1 MKKWEIK
8 KRQEIFNRRIFSI
21 DDLHCHHPGKNVEHN
36 FFILNNPD
44 WINVVVLTEDNQLVF
59 VKQHRLG
66 TGEITIET
74 VAGLMDGGESPEV
87 SARREL
93 REETGY
99 QAGELLLLKK
109 LSANPAI
116 MSNHIYFYLARNA
129 RKIASQELDH
139 AEDIEVITVT
149 EEEALH
155 MISDGRINHTIIVT
169 ALSLF
174 FMSEYSTIPAEDLK
188 DLFSCSPERQ

>member
-1 MKKWEIK
+1 MKKWEIN

-21 DDLHCHHPGKNVEHN
+21 DDLHCHHPKKNVEHN

-44 WINVVVLTEDNQLVF
+44 WINVVVLTEENQLVF

-66 TGEITIET
+66 TDEITIET
-74 VAGLMDGGESPEV
+74 VAGLMDGGESSEE

-99 QAGELLLLKK
+99 QAGELLLMKK

-116 MSNHIYFYLARNA
+116 MSNHIYFYLALNA
-129 RKIASQELDH
+129 RKIANQELDH
-139 AEDIEVITVT
+139 AEDIKVITVP
-149 EEEALH
+149 EEEALQ
-155 MISDGRINHTIIVT
+155 MVSDGRISHTIIVT

-174 FMSEYSTIPAEDLK
+174 FMSGYCSIPSEKLRE
-188 DLFSCSPERQ
+188 LFICSYEKM

>member
-1 MKKWEIK
+1 MKKWEIR
-8 KRQEIFNRRIFSI
+8 KREEIFNRRIFSI
-21 DDLHCHHPGKNVEHN
+21 DDLHCYHPGKNVEHN
-36 FFILNNPD
+36 FFIMNNPD

-66 TGEITIET
+66 TDDITIET
-74 VAGLMDGGESPEV
+74 VAGLMDGGESPEE

-93 REETGY
+93 LEETGY
-99 QAGELLLLKK
+99 QAGELLLMKK

-129 RKIASQELDH
+129 RKIAAQELDH
-139 AEDIEVITVT
+139 AEDIEVITVP
-149 EEEALH
+149 EEEAVH
-155 MISDGRINHTIIVT
+155 MISDGRIDHTIIVT

-174 FMSEYSTIPAEDLK
+174 FMSPYCSIPAEKLRE
-188 DLFSCSPERQ
+188 LFSCSTEKQ